1 MTAIVIDNSVF
12 LSWCLGDEDDATA
25 AQAMQRVA
33 EEGGV
38 VPRIWWYELRNA
50 LLMNE
55 RRGRISLRQVSD
67 TLADSLAL
75 GIAIDDEHDGSL
87 LLDIA
92 RSHNLTV
99 YDAAIS
105 KSPSAA
111 AYRSQPSTDVSALRP
126 RPSGFPPFADGP
138 RRLHPRFRYEMNTKP
153 VPSTSPLRPFRG
165 ERDRERWV
173 IEKRSVGAPPACRP
187 LRLRLYLGRNRTEAH
202 DGSDRRLRRQ
212 KAPAPAARPRPRWA
226 RTWRSRA
233 LATNSHG

>member
-25 AQAMQRVA
+25 AQAMKRVA

-75 GIAIDDEHDGSL
+75 GIAMDDEHDGSL

-99 YDAAIS
+99 YDAAYLEV
-105 KSPSAA
+105 AVR
-111 AYRSQPSTDVSALRP
+111 RSL
-126 RPSGFPPFADGP
+126 
-138 RRLHPRFRYEMNTKP
+138 
-153 VPSTSPLRPFRG
+153 PL
-165 ERDRERWV
+165 
-173 IEKRSVGAPPACRP
+173 AT
-187 LRLRLYLGRNRTEAH
+187 L
-202 DGSDRRLRRQ
+202 DRRVRI
-212 KAPAPAARPRPRWA
+212 AAEAIGVSTIR
-226 RTWRSRA
+226 
-233 LATNSHG
+233 

>member
-25 AQAMQRVA
+25 AHAMQRVA

-75 GIAIDDEHDGSL
+75 GIAMDDEHDGSL

-99 YDAAIS
+99 YDAAYLEV
-105 KSPSAA
+105 AVR
-111 AYRSQPSTDVSALRP
+111 RSL
-126 RPSGFPPFADGP
+126 
-138 RRLHPRFRYEMNTKP
+138 
-153 VPSTSPLRPFRG
+153 PL
-165 ERDRERWV
+165 
-173 IEKRSVGAPPACRP
+173 AT
-187 LRLRLYLGRNRTEAH
+187 L
-202 DGSDRRLRRQ
+202 DRRVRI
-212 KAPAPAARPRPRWA
+212 AAEAIGVSTIR
-226 RTWRSRA
+226 
-233 LATNSHG
+233 